1 LRWINRLKRPA
12 EENESGLL
20 GTRGR
25 LKRRAVR
32 EAHKVKVE
40 VDGDRVTLRG
50 HVSSWNEREAIQGTA
65 WSAPGVRWVVNEVH
79 VG

>member
-1 LRWINRLKRPA
+1 
-12 EENESGLL
+12 
-20 GTRGR
+20 
-25 LKRRAVR
+25 VR
-32 EAHKVKVE
+32 EAHEVKVE

-65 WSAPGVRWVVNEVH
+65 LSAPGVRWVVNEVH